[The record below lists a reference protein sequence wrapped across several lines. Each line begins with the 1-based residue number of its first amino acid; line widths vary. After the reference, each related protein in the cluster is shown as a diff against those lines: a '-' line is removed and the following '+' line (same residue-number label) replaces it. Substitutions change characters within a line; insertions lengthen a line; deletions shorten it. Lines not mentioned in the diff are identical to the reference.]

1 MQVAALKRPL
11 GVTSFRLPREG
22 MRRDCCG
29 DALSIRASS
38 GRFALADGA
47 TEAFDSGRWAK
58 LLARAWTTT
67 PVVTGGE
74 DVADALGRLGR
85 ALHRSWT
92 RRPLAWFAEEKARQ
106 GSFAT
111 LLGFQLCGTTGWY
124 AVAIGDSCLFQ
135 ERAGELRVA
144 FPLADPAEFGQ
155 RPALVPSLPQRHRSW
170 ARAVRVATG
179 SVTPGDVFW
188 LMSDAIACWYLG
200 TWAHRGTARGELHQA
215 MQAPD
220 DSPLSR
226 LVSRERRARRLRDDD
241 VAVLR
246 IEVGEAPSR

>member
-1 MQVAALKRPL
+1 MQIAARRRPL
-11 GVTSFRLPREG
+11 GVAAFRLPREG
-22 MRRDCCG
+22 MKQDCCG
-29 DALSIRASS
+29 DAVSIRASR

-58 LLARAWTTT
+58 LLARAWTAT
-67 PVVTGGE
+67 PVTGGE

-85 ALHRSWT
+85 ALHRSWS

-111 LLGFQLCGTTGWY
+111 LLGFQLCGATGWY
-124 AVAIGDSCLFQ
+124 AIAIGDSCLFH
-135 ERAGELRVA
+135 ERQGELCAA

-170 ARAVRVATG
+170 ARAIRVTTG

-188 LMSDAIACWYLG
+188 LMSDAIAGWYLG
-200 TWAHRGTARGELHQA
+200 TWVRRRTAR
-215 MQAPD
+215 
-220 DSPLSR
+220 
-226 LVSRERRARRLRDDD
+226 
-241 VAVLR
+241 
-246 IEVGEAPSR
+246 